1 MIMTQTMFHSAGN
14 QVNIDIFP
22 YLTQSSNK
30 TIHHIKLML
39 FIWITLFCSF
49 ICIRS
54 LNFSFLILVKA
65 LSIISLNLVLSM
77 YILYKY
83 KIKNNLRIRNLCKLF
98 SSKKVLCISFLWGFS
113 ETVCKMLRQEMQILY
128 LDRNNDQNSHGLKR
142 RWSWTSEKREH

>member
-1 MIMTQTMFHSAGN
+1 MLGIKSIQIF
-14 QVNIDIFP
+14 FP

-39 FIWITLFCSF
+39 FIWITLFCS
-49 ICIRS
+49 IRS
-54 LNFSFLILVKA
+54 LNFYFSILVKA

-113 ETVCKMLRQEMQILY
+113 ETVCKVLRQEMQILD
-128 LDRNNDQNSHGLKR
+128 LDRTNDQNSHGLKLW
-142 RWSWTSEKREH
+142 WSWTSEKREH

>member
-1 MIMTQTMFHSAGN
+1 
-14 QVNIDIFP
+14 
-22 YLTQSSNK
+22 
-30 TIHHIKLML
+30 ML

-83 KIKNNLRIRNLCKLF
+83 KIKNNLRIRNLCILF
-98 SSKKVLCISFLWGFS
+98 SSKKVLCISFLSNGFK
-113 ETVCKMLRQEMQILY
+113 EYYFFILSY
-128 LDRNNDQNSHGLKR
+128 VFSHKTHFVAISHCPTHVFIHLEPLKDFCFLEPIDSIMCVQNDQKLIIQSLFIYM
-142 RWSWTSEKREH
+142 WFD